1 MGKYFNTQRGP
12 LAVSLASGKA
22 VTAPPKSWI
31 EIDPADEGS
40 AALQSMIRKGYLKR
54 SALPDPAP
62 VEAPAPAPAPEAKPA
77 VGKNLADFEK
87 SLPPLPPSEE
97 KDSAATASKPFSA
110 GDKKKF

>member
-40 AALQSMIRKGYLKR
+40 ASLQSMIRKGYLKR
-54 SALPDPAP
+54 SSLPDPAP
-62 VEAPAPAPAPEAKPA
+62 VAEAAPVAAKAAPVTSSA
-77 VGKNLADFEK
+77 
-87 SLPPLPPSEE
+87 PPSEQ
-97 KDSAATASKPFSA
+97 KDSAAPAAKMPSVPAA
-110 GDKKKF
+110 GEKKKF